1 MIFMKFIFLQYCNN
15 CLFYHRTVCE
25 SYDITRK
32 VWKVYITSP
41 LLGRMIKPVIIG
53 DVKITYKRTLN
64 VSSLWSLTRHC
75 L

>member
-1 MIFMKFIFLQYCNN
+1 MIFMKSFNFLQYCNN
-15 CLFYHRTVCE
+15 CLFYYRTVCE

-53 DVKITYKRTLN
+53 DFIRMGQSISFHLCN
-64 VSSLWSLTRHC
+64 
-75 L
+75 